1 MSRPSLDELGGW
13 PAILGALTARR
24 DLTHHEAH
32 SALAVILT
40 GDATVAQIA
49 AFIVA
54 LRAKGETVTE
64 LRGLLEAMLDQ
75 AVLVKTELRDELVD
89 LVGTGGDRTH
99 SLNVSTTASFVVAG
113 AGVKVG
119 KHGSRAASSS
129 TGAADLLEALGVRIE
144 LDPDDVRRCIEQA
157 GMGFCFAQR
166 FHPALR
172 HTGPTRRELG
182 IPTAFN
188 VLGPLAN
195 PMRVRRHLIGV
206 ADWALAERMGEVLAE
221 EQSIH
226 AWIVQGADG
235 LDELSLDGPSRVLEL
250 KDGATRSFTV
260 TATDYGLSAAPV
272 SALVGGVPEV
282 NAAITRA
289 VLAGERGAYRDIVVL
304 NAAGGLIVAG
314 AVDNL
319 SDGVELAQ
327 AVIDDGRA
335 AAVLARLVVA
345 SQAVEL

>member
-1 MSRPSLDELGGW
+1 MSRPSLDQLGGW

-24 DLTHHEAH
+24 DLTHDEART
-32 SALAVILT
+32 ALAVILA

-49 AFIVA
+49 AFVVS
-54 LRAKGETVTE
+54 LRAKGETVME

-75 AVLVKTELRDELVD
+75 AVLVKSEWRDELVD
-89 LVGTGGDRTH
+89 LVGTGGDRSH

-113 AGVKVG
+113 AGVKVA

-144 LDPDDVRRCIEQA
+144 LDPDDVRRCIDQA

-206 ADWALAERMGEVLAE
+206 ADWSLAERMVQVLAE
-221 EQSIH
+221 EDSIH

-235 LDELSLDGPSRVLEL
+235 LDELSLDGPSNVLEL
-250 KDGATRSFTV
+250 VNGHQRTFTID
-260 TATDYGLSAAPV
+260 ATDYGLAAAPIE
-272 SALVGGVPEV
+272 ALVGGVPEV
-282 NAAITRA
+282 NARITLD
-289 VLAGERGAYRDIVVL
+289 VLAGTPGAYRDIVVL
-304 NAAGGLIVAG
+304 NAAGGLVVAG
-314 AVDNL
+314 AVATL
-319 SDGVELAQ
+319 TDGVQLAQ
-327 AVIDDGRA
+327 RVIDDGRA
-335 AAVLARLVVA
+335 AAVLQRLVIA
-345 SQAVEL
+345 SNVVSS